1 MNRLESQFLVGS
13 YSPVGCA
20 TTEPP
25 AEIEKAGNKSKKTN
39 NTPRAKPP
47 KKKARKGDKENS
59 SSTAGKCGQ
68 KKKQTN
74 KPKGRF
80 NL

>member
-1 MNRLESQFLVGS
+1 MNRLESQFLAGS

-20 TTEPP
+20 TTEPS
-25 AEIEKAGNKSKKTN
+25 AEIKKAGNKRKKPA
-39 NTPRAKPP
+39 NTPRSMPP

-59 SSTAGKCGQ
+59 SGTAGKRAQ
-68 KKKQTN
+68 KKKQPN
-74 KPKGRF
+74 KSNGRF